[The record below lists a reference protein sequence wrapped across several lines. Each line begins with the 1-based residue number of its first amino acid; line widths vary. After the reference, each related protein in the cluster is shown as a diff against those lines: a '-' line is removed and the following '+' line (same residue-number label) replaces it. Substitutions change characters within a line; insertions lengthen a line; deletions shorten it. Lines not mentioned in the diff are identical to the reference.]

1 MTNETNRVRNTKL
14 SELQQW
20 PEEDIKRS
28 LSVIEKEIKDGISAR
43 HWLEGILKFRELN
56 DDYNHYDHVKE
67 FTVEMR
73 ECGSV
78 KPKDKV
84 GLIFKGQFNDD

>member
-28 LSVIEKEIKDGISAR
+28 LSVIEKEIKDGLSAR
-43 HWLEGILKFRELN
+43 HWLEGILKLRESN
-56 DDYNHYDHVKE
+56 
-67 FTVEMR
+67 
-73 ECGSV
+73 
-78 KPKDKV
+78 
-84 GLIFKGQFNDD
+84 GL

>member
-20 PEEDIKRS
+20 PDEDIKRS

-43 HWLEGILKFRELN
+43 HWLEGILKLRLVTHDY
-56 DDYNHYDHVKE
+56 DDVKE
-67 FTVEMR
+67 FTVEIT
-73 ECGSV
+73 ETGSV
-78 KPKDKV
+78 SPRDNIGIIIKEQ
-84 GLIFKGQFNDD
+84 LNDD

>member
-20 PEEDIKRS
+20 PDEDIKRS

-43 HWLEGILKFRELN
+43 HWLMVILKLREKN
-56 DDYNHYDHVKE
+56 DD
-67 FTVEMR
+67 
-73 ECGSV
+73 
-78 KPKDKV
+78 
-84 GLIFKGQFNDD
+84 